1 VLRVI
6 APLALALAGLA
17 ATAAA
22 GTDEK
27 PASTDEKQASTDEK
41 HVNAIDQQLEEARY
55 EGALTRLRIVQAE
68 YSVSQVHQDEAAIR
82 RLDREVDGILH
93 DAIAAAQDGG
103 VVGRQ
108 DLAAIEP
115 TRPRSGADTAVSALT
130 APPHSNPQ
138 DAQSL
143 EQIRGEYAR
152 LAGRLDRQALATKSS
167 IIDSLVQ
174 RAGGEPGGGARIP
187 EPGRGGPPNSTS
199 SVLGPP
205 PASPDTG
212 RAGGSTQLPSTQLP

>member
-1 VLRVI
+1 MLRVI

-130 APPHSNPQ
+130 APHSNPL

-174 RAGGEPGGGARIP
+174 RAGGEPGGGARIA
-187 EPGRGGPPNSTS
+187 EPGRGEPTHGTS